1 MLTVFILI
9 IWLLYFFE
17 QAFRLGR
24 IVWENI
30 GAEHHLSYYE
40 MDKGLTKHG
49 ITVEERLTYLIQIF
63 ECIKIK
69 ATHNNYK
76 WDHQKINRQMKI

>member
-1 MLTVFILI
+1 
-9 IWLLYFFE
+9 
-17 QAFRLGR
+17 
-24 IVWENI
+24 
-30 GAEHHLSYYE
+30 

-49 ITVEERLTYLIQIF
+49 ITVEERVKYLIQIF

-76 WDHQKINRQMKI
+76 WDHQNINRQLNI